1 MINRRNLC
9 QALAALVLAGL
20 SSPFQKLAAAE
31 PLAIRTSAKSG
42 GSTQHDEQR
51 PRICILRRQSHGGLK
66 TFLLQSGGA
75 PPDADGAEKTVAGR
89 A

>member
-31 PLAIRTSAKSG
+31 EHLEPTSRAQPGRVLEDGQQKWVV
-42 GSTQHDEQR
+42 
-51 PRICILRRQSHGGLK
+51 CISKRQDPCEPV
-66 TFLLQSGGA
+66 TFLRA
-75 PPDADGAEKTVAGR
+75 PRHTNHFDSNM
-89 A
+89 